1 MLNGTASALRQ
12 CMCVCLCVGVGVGV
26 CVCVSAVG
34 ASWRVTRARARLDA
48 CVYQPV
54 KQAGKFV
61 TKLLVVGGGRWCLL
75 LLVLASLR
83 VCACCCCARVPTA
96 CCLLLLL
103 LQLSACA
110 CVPPGGQS
118 RHEWWIACRVALQRK
133 SGPRIALPAHR
144 LYYPVGICPRS
155 TTRGFCG
162 DLRGAP

>member
-1 MLNGTASALRQ
+1 V
-12 CMCVCLCVGVGVGV
+12 CVFVCGCGGG
-26 CVCVSAVG
+26 CVCVWVRWVRAGESH
-34 ASWRVTRARARLDA
+34 ARARLDA
-48 CVYQPV
+48 CVHQPV

-61 TKLLVVGGGRWCLL
+61 TKCLVVGGGRWCLL

-118 RHEWWIACRVALQRK
+118 RHEWWIARRVALRRK